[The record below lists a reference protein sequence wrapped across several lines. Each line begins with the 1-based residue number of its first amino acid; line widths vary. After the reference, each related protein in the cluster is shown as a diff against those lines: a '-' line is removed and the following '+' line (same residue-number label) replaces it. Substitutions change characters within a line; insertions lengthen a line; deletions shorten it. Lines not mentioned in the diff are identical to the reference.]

1 MQMGKIKLEQGTGP
15 IPILAAY
22 PVVIAGSMVDGKPD
36 FATAAWTGVAASVP
50 PAITIA
56 LQHHRYSLKG
66 IRQNMAFSVNI
77 PSLDQIKE
85 TDYCGIVSG
94 SKTDKTRDCNFQL
107 FYGKLETAPLIQ
119 QCPVN
124 HVCEVVQ
131 ILNLGS
137 HELIVGRIV
146 ETFVSED
153 CLTEGRPD
161 SVKMKPF
168 FFANGSYFGM
178 GEHKGTAFRVGNN
191 INPSVK
197 KDTPK

>member
-1 MQMGKIKLEQGTGP
+1 MGKVKLEQGTGP
-15 IPILAAY
+15 VPILAAY
-22 PVVIAGSMVDGKPD
+22 PVVMAGSLVDGKPD
-36 FATAAWTGVAASVP
+36 FATAAWTGVAASIP
-50 PAITIA
+50 PAITVA

-66 IRQNMAFSVNI
+66 IRQNMTFSVNI

-85 TDYCGIVSG
+85 TDYCGITTG
-94 SKTDKTRDCNFQL
+94 AKTDKGKDCGYSIF
-107 FYGKLETAPLIQ
+107 FGKLETAPLIQ

-131 ILNLGS
+131 MLNLGS

-146 ETFVSED
+146 ETFISED

-168 FFANGSYFGM
+168 FFANGNYYSL
-178 GEHKGTAFRVGNN
+178 GEHQGSAFRVGNS
-191 INPSVK
+191 INPTAK
-197 KDTPK
+197 RDAP